1 MSLAHDI
8 KARGWLRPPT
18 SAKGAPMFE
27 GARGRHGDA
36 AIWRDLAAAL

>member
-8 KARGWLRPPT
+8 KARGVASP
-18 SAKGAPMFE
+18 ANIGKKAPMFE
-27 GARGRHGDA
+27 GASGRGGDA